1 MFVFMSASVRVCVCL
16 CARVG
21 RRGGMDP
28 KEKSGL
34 SSELGF
40 GEPEGPGFPCGK
52 EDWELPPPARAQ
64 PRTQGQTTERLD
76 SVLRGLGGW
85 MG

>member
-1 MFVFMSASVRVCVCL
+1 MSVFTRASVPACVCL

-21 RRGGMDP
+21 RGGGMDP
-28 KEKSGL
+28 KEKSGP

-52 EDWELPPPARAQ
+52 EDWQLPPPRARSAQ
-64 PRTQGQTTERLD
+64 NPRPNNRAPRLCFWD
-76 SVLRGLGGW
+76 
-85 MG
+85 